1 MKVNKTKWVKTTLGE
16 VCDLYQPKTI
26 AVKNLSLKGKYP
38 VYGAN
43 GVIGRYDEFNHEQAE
58 VLIGCRGTCGVVNIS
73 KPYSWINGNAMVV
86 HPKKDEIFDREFLG
100 HLAAAIDYSK
110 VITGIAQPQITRA
123 NLKNVAILIPSL
135 FEQQN
140 IASELDVVQRM
151 IDGYKA
157 QVKDLGELAKS
168 IFFEMFGDVSINE
181 KCWKVTK
188 LEKLGN
194 LKNGLN
200 YDKEETGN
208 KIKVVGVGDFQSL
221 LQLKDFSKIRTIELQ
236 KVLPDDYALMNGD
249 IIFVRSNGNKK
260 LVGRC
265 MEVFPE
271 EEVVTFGAFCIRFR
285 KNDDSINNKYLIY
298 LLTNAEF
305 KKQHILKT
313 NGIGIQSINQKILGD
328 LPIPVPPF
336 RLQQRF
342 AAKIEAIEKQKEL
355 LRQQLSDAEM
365 LMAERMQYY
374 FS

>member
-157 QVKDLGELAKS
+157 QIKDLDELAKS
-168 IFFEMFGDVSINE
+168 IFFDMFGDPISNPKEWKTDKLVNLVSKDCPITYGIVQPGEDVCNGIPIVRPVDLLSTFIS
-181 KCWKVTK
+181 KCSLKKV
-188 LEKLGN
+188 
-194 LKNGLN
+194 
-200 YDKEETGN
+200 
-208 KIKVVGVGDFQSL
+208 S
-221 LQLKDFSKIRTIELQ
+221 KDISDTYKRTILKGDEVLMCVRGTTGIVSLARNDLAGCNVTRGIVPLSFDKISRWFAYWCIKSPQMNFVLQ
-236 KVLPDDYALMNGD
+236 KYTKGATLKQINIKD
-249 IIFVRSNGNKK
+249 VRN
-260 LVGRC
+260 LV
-265 MEVFPE
+265 F
-271 EEVVTFGAFCIRFR
+271 
-285 KNDDSINNKYLIY
+285 
-298 LLTNAEF
+298 
-305 KKQHILKT
+305 
-313 NGIGIQSINQKILGD
+313 
-328 LPIPVPPF
+328 PVPPF
-336 RLQQRF
+336 ALQQRF

-355 LRQQLSDAEM
+355 LRQQLSDAET